1 MKKKNVSSWIKLT
14 EKEIYILT
22 RALEN
27 WARPVRLVSAQEV
40 NTLKEKLATPI
51 LAVDGEAVL
60 ADEGRFGPQ
69 CKTIPW
75 PRYFNYLKK
84 KHDLAQL
91 AIRLLTDER
100 ILRLVENGTMI
111 PGKTMQTRLWEIYA
125 LETHKTKEESLDE

>member
-1 MKKKNVSSWIKLT
+1 MKKKKFASWIKLT

-27 WARPVRLVSAQEV
+27 WPRPKRLVSAQEV
-40 NTLKEKLATPI
+40 NTLKDKLATPI

-75 PRYFNYLKK
+75 PRFFWYYKK
-84 KHDLAQL
+84 TVGLAQL
-91 AIRLLTDER
+91 SIRLRTYEN
-100 ILRLVENGTMI
+100 ILKLIDDGTLM
-111 PGKTMQTRLWEIYA
+111 PGRTLQRRLWEIY
-125 LETHKTKEESLDE
+125 SLDVGKTLEETLDE

>member
-1 MKKKNVSSWIKLT
+1 MKKKKFASWIKLS

-40 NTLKEKLATPI
+40 NTLKDKLATPI

-75 PRYFNYLKK
+75 PRYFNYLKRK
-84 KHDLAQL
+84 YDLAQL
-91 AIRLLTDER
+91 AIRLQTHER
-100 ILRLVENGTMI
+100 TLELVESGTML
-111 PGKTMQTRLWEIYA
+111 PGKVMQTRLWEIYA
-125 LETHKTKEESLDE
+125 LETHKTKEEVLDE

>member
-1 MKKKNVSSWIKLT
+1 MKKKKFASWIKLT

-40 NTLKEKLATPI
+40 NTLKDKLATPI

-75 PRYFNYLKK
+75 PRYFNYLKRK
-84 KHDLAQL
+84 YDLAQL
-91 AIRLLTDER
+91 AIRLQTHER
-100 ILRLVENGTMI
+100 ILELVESGTI
-111 PGKTMQTRLWEIYA
+111 LPGKVMQTRLWEIYA
-125 LETHKTKEESLDE
+125 LETHKTKEEVLDE

>member
-1 MKKKNVSSWIKLT
+1 MKKKFASWIKLS

-40 NTLKEKLATPI
+40 NTLKDKLATPI

-69 CKTIPW
+69 CKVIPW
-75 PRYFNYLKK
+75 PRFFRYYKK
-84 KHDLAQL
+84 TVGLAQL
-91 AIRLLTDER
+91 SIRLRTHEN
-100 ILRLVENGTMI
+100 ILKLIDDGTLL
-111 PGKTMQTRLWEIYA
+111 PGRTLQRRLWEIY
-125 LETHKTKEESLDE
+125 SLDVGKTLEETLDE